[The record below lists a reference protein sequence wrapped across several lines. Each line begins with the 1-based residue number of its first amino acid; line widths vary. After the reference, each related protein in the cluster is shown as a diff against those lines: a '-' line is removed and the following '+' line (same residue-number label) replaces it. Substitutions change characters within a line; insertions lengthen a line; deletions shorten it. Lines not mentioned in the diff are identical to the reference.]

1 MNLYLLLGG
10 VPKSLSICSIR
21 VSSDVSWL
29 SFHLHPVVHP
39 CKSLSILM
47 YTPLLLKAMLVTIS
61 GFCVPIL
68 FLLYTIS
75 LGISFS
81 LFSSNGSSGVFLVC
95 CSVCSLYGSNLIT
108 FVGLYVMFSFLHVNM
123 AASRSNWS
131 SDLVRFI
138 NACCI
143 SPILNA
149 YCL

>member
-1 MNLYLLLGG
+1 MCVMNLYLLLGG

-29 SFHLHPVVHP
+29 SLHLHPVVHP

-75 LGISFS
+75 LVMSFS
-81 LFSSNGSSGVFLVC
+81 LFSSNSSSGVFLLFKRSWVC
-95 CSVCSLYGSNLIT
+95 CSVFSLHGSNLIT
-108 FVGLYVMFSFLHVNM
+108 FVGLYGIF
-123 AASRSNWS
+123 
-131 SDLVRFI
+131 
-138 NACCI
+138 
-143 SPILNA
+143 
-149 YCL
+149 